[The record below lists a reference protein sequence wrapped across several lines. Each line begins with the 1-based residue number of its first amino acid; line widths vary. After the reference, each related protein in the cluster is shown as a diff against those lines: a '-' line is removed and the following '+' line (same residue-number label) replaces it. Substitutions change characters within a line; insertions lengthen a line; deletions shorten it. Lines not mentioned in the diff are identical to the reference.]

1 MLSKRIKIIPFR
13 PNHVRTKP
21 LGYSFKIKFMHL
33 YHAFCLKEKELRIL
47 EFESAETCLRKLLKQ
62 GFDHRVKMRLS
73 ATPWFVQI
81 KTPPPTW
88 FIFHPAILP
97 TLKQTCLPQPLLR
110 ILNLFNPSQ
119 PNE

>member
-62 GFDHRVKMRLS
+62 GFDHRGKNEAVCYSVVRADQNS
-73 ATPWFVQI
+73 TPDMVHFSPSNI
-81 KTPPPTW
+81 ANFETNLPPPT
-88 FIFHPAILP
+88 FAQNF
-97 TLKQTCLPQPLLR
+97 KS
-110 ILNLFNPSQ
+110 F
-119 PNE
+119 

>member
-62 GFDHRVKMRLS
+62 GFDLGVKNEAILYSVVCADQNSTSERINFSPSDIANSEPSLS
-73 ATPWFVQI
+73 A
-81 KTPPPTW
+81 PT
-88 FIFHPAILP
+88 FA
-97 TLKQTCLPQPLLR
+97 
-110 ILNLFNPSQ
+110 
-119 PNE
+119 

>member
-1 MLSKRIKIIPFR
+1 MLGKRIKIIPFW

-62 GFDHRVKMRLS
+62 GFDHRGKNEAICYSVVCADQNSTSVRINFSPNDIANSEPSLP
-73 ATPWFVQI
+73 A
-81 KTPPPTW
+81 PT
-88 FIFHPAILP
+88 FA
-97 TLKQTCLPQPLLR
+97 
-110 ILNLFNPSQ
+110 
-119 PNE
+119 